1 MHENHWRAWKTL
13 DLFWFRRCRV
23 GLRVHGEQV
32 SRCCWKFSDTLR
44 TIEQLNRSSSQR
56 KQSWFFFVHKSVP
69 CGMFR
74 LRIQVDFICSHLASA
89 RALPG
94 GLFWSNE
101 WSPCFSASY
110 CLVIAGIVTVSS
122 IHQAMQLGFWSSLWK
137 STLPLRKRQ
146 SLLFLISAC
155 KKGSFTRT
163 IRGGGI
169 LGVEETKA
177 FKH

>member
-1 MHENHWRAWKTL
+1 MLLVQTL
-13 DLFWFRRCRV
+13 WEPWNNSTDQAARGNRV
-23 GLRVHGEQV
+23 G
-32 SRCCWKFSDTLR
+32 
-44 TIEQLNRSSSQR
+44 SSLI
-56 KQSWFFFVHKSVP
+56 VHKSVP

-89 RALPG
+89 EALPG

-137 STLPLRKRQ
+137 STLPLWKRQ
-146 SLLFLISAC
+146 SLLFLSPLVGKAALHEQSEAAAFW
-155 KKGSFTRT
+155 GWRRLRLLN
-163 IRGGGI
+163 IRNQ
-169 LGVEETKA
+169 KYRA
-177 FKH
+177 Y